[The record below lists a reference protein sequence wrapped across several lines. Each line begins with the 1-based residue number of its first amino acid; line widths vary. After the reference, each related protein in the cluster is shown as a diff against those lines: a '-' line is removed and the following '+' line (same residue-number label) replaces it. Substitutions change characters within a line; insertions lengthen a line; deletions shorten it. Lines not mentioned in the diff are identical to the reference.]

1 MWELCRFRSSF
12 PVTVHNVVVAL
23 AGDHVKVETMVQV
36 KGQVMVWG
44 FVGRTVQSKYDK
56 KIGTETGRGI
66 GIGIE
71 TVRSYERAIDELIEA
86 HDLRKSHVS

>member
-1 MWELCRFRSSF
+1 
-12 PVTVHNVVVAL
+12 
-23 AGDHVKVETMVQV
+23 
-36 KGQVMVWG
+36 MVWG